1 MSLRTSILAMNPFIF
16 VWLVYALWLI
26 LVGYLTISAVGVKQE
41 TQGHLLQSLS
51 LLFAIVVS
59 FLPPYLPIFHFLNFA
74 PVNPVASNIGV
85 ILCVAG
91 MALLVWARQTLGR
104 NWSQTVAAKKEP
116 ELVMSGPYRYIRH
129 PMYFGGL
136 IAPIGSAIVVR
147 GGWFFLIVILGSLF
161 LWRVVAEDKLM
172 AQQFPN
178 EYAGYKK
185 RTKTLIPYIW

>member
-1 MSLRTSILAMNPFIF
+1 MNPSIF

-26 LVGYLTISAVGVKQE
+26 LVGYLTVSAVGVKQE
-41 TQGHLLQSLS
+41 TQRHLLQRFS

-59 FLPPYLPIFHFLNFA
+59 FLLPYLPIFHFLNSG
-74 PVNPVASNIGV
+74 PVNPVGSSIGV

-91 MALLVWARQTLGR
+91 MAFLVWARQTLGR

-116 ELVMSGPYRYIRH
+116 ELVTSGPYRYIRH

-136 IAPIGSAIVVR
+136 IAAIGSAIVC
-147 GGWFFLIVILGSLF
+147 GDGWIFLTVILGSLF
-161 LWRVVAEDKLM
+161 LWRVGAEDKLM

-178 EYAGYKK
+178 EY
-185 RTKTLIPYIW
+185 PD